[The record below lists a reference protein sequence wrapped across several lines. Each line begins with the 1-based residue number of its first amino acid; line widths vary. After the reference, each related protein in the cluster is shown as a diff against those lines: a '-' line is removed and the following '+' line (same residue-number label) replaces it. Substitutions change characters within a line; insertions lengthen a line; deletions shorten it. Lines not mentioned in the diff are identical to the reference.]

1 MKNFIAIVI
10 TLFLLLPIC
19 GLTEI
24 KEIISEGDYNMGDGE
39 TPSVAESRALLN
51 AKRIALEQAGTYV
64 ESYSKVKNFQLV
76 EDEVKVLASG
86 TIEVT
91 ILDKKRTLVGNGFH
105 FWVRIKAR
113 VNSDKMDV
121 MARNVKEKS
130 IIEDYKKI
138 QREYDKNQKEM
149 EKLKKE
155 LAMAQGETA
164 KKKVETRI
172 ADEEKLFQANEWFE
186 KGLRHTIGREDDK
199 AIEEYTQAIALNPDY
214 AEAYNYRGFAYY
226 NRGTITSDPG
236 QHALAVTDFRKVVAT
251 KPGTY
256 SGYLAQGAIYV
267 HQKEYERGIEEINKA
282 IALNPDE
289 ALAYGLRGFIYMQE
303 KSKNPAKAL
312 ADWSKVIARGSL
324 WSAMAYANRGVI
336 FLEEKQ
342 YNMAIDDLSKSIE
355 LTPHNAPAYLARGL
369 AMALKG
375 QFNRSVDDINRSIE
389 LNPKIPAAY
398 NIRGMVYAQ
407 TGNPKSIDDFHKAC
421 DMGFEQGCS
430 NWLQS
435 SKNKKTEP
443 AGKRKI
449 EGTYDV
455 AGTNPNGIS
464 YNGTLTI
471 SRNDGTYVL
480 DWRISSSTFRGTG
493 NFQGETLVIDWGQ
506 SYPVTYK
513 VAEDGRLIGIW
524 NNGNASEVL
533 TPVK

>member
-1 MKNFIAIVI
+1 MKNIIAIVV
-10 TLFLLLPIC
+10 TLFLLMPIC
-19 GLTEI
+19 GFTEI

-76 EDEVKVLASG
+76 EDEIKVLASG
-86 TIEVT
+86 TVEVT
-91 ILDKKRTLVGNGFH
+91 ILDKKRTIVGDGIS
-105 FWVRIKAR
+105 FWVKIKAK
-113 VNSDKMDV
+113 VKLDKMEE

-199 AIEEYTQAIALNPDY
+199 AIEEYTQAIVLNPDY

-236 QHALAVTDFRKVVAT
+236 QHELAVKDFRKVVAM

-282 IALNPDE
+282 IALNPDD

-303 KSKNPAKAL
+303 KSKDPAKAL

-342 YNMAIDDLSKSIE
+342 YDMAIDDLSKSIE
-355 LTPHNAPAYLARGL
+355 LTPRNAPAYLGRGL
-369 AMALKG
+369 ALAFKG
-375 QFNRSVDDINRSIE
+375 QFNRSIEDINRSIE

-421 DMGFEQGCS
+421 DMGLEQGCS

-443 AGKRKI
+443 ARERRV
-449 EGTYDV
+449 EGTYNV
-455 AGTNPNGIS
+455 VGTNPDGTS
-464 YNGTLTI
+464 YSGMVTI
-471 SRNDGTYVL
+471 TRNDGAYVFV
-480 DWRISSSTFRGTG
+480 WTIGSSTFRGTG
-493 NFQGETLVIDWGQ
+493 NFQGETLIIDWGQ
-506 SYPVTYK
+506 SYPVIYK
-513 VAEDGRLIGIW
+513 VAEDGRLIGTW

-533 TPVK
+533 TSVK